1 MQVRR
6 YVGMQ
11 VCNVGMQVCNVGMQ
25 VGMYVC
31 KYVCM

>member
-25 VGMYVC
+25 VGMYAC
-31 KYVCM
+31 K